1 MALVRKLKEMT
12 MSLAD
17 IAKLRYEQNLAL
29 QSSMQAYDA
38 YVDELTRKEI
48 RELSEK
54 HERGIVTIRV
64 DAIHITYVSKAIDI
78 SKL

>member
-1 MALVRKLKEMT
+1 

-54 HERGIVTIRV
+54 HEGGLVTIRV
-64 DAIHITYVSKAIDI
+64 DAIHITYGSKTVDI
-78 SKL
+78 SKLWL